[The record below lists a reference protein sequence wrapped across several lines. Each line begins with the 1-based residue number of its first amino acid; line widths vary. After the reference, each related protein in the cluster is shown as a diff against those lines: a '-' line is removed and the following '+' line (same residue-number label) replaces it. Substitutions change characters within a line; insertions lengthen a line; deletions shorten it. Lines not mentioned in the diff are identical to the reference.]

1 MATLAKTVVATGASS
16 GLGFEVIKQL
26 LVQKQ
31 PYKFILGARDVATTQ
46 AAFGK
51 VEFDKSQ
58 HSLVVLPLELSDLK
72 GVKKFSQQVLERTGQ
87 DKLDYLM
94 LNAARS
100 NGAEQ
105 QGPHGS
111 KWCESYIV
119 NHLSHHYLV
128 HLLRDKLV
136 ASNSRLVFVSSGAIR
151 MVKDP
156 STLDADL
163 KGGSGAGSQ
172 TVYAGT
178 KFTALL
184 NAHWWRR
191 QLTGQC
197 TVVAVSPGLIPDT
210 GLSRGMQVTIPPE
223 MMKDA
228 KSVAEGAG
236 SILAAFTRTDFPED
250 PDQIFL
256 TSWGEWWGRDVIEG
270 SLDKGLQDKWS
281 PSKEEIEKE
290 EGIVG

>member
-1 MATLAKTVVATGASS
+1 MASVAKTVVATGASS

-46 AAFGK
+46 AAFSK

-72 GVKKFSQQVLERTGQ
+72 SVKSFSQQALERMGQ
-87 DKLDYLM
+87 EKLDYLM
-94 LNAARS
+94 LNAAM
-100 NGAEQ
+100 NKGAER

-119 NHLSHHYLV
+119 NHLSQHYLV

-156 STLDADL
+156 RTLDVDL
-163 KGGSGAGSQ
+163 KGSSGASWQ

-210 GLSRGMQVTIPPE
+210 GLSRGIQVTIPPE

-236 SILAAFTRTDFPED
+236 SILAAFTRTDLPED

-270 SLDKGLQDKWS
+270 SVDKRLQDKWS
-281 PSKEEIEKE
+281 PLKEEIEKE
-290 EGIVG
+290 EGIVA